1 MSAPKGNDF
10 AVGNSGGGRPTMYK
24 DEYAELAYNYCL
36 LGAIDSELAGFFG
49 VSETTI
55 NNWKNEHE
63 DFSLALKKGKQI
75 ADAKVAQALFHRAT
89 GYSHEDVDIKVI
101 EGEIVQTPLTKYYPP
116 DATSAIFW
124 LKNRQPTKWRDK
136 QDIQHSGSISTM
148 SDDDL
153 EKRIAELTKAK
164 ND

>member
-1 MSAPKGNDF
+1 
-10 AVGNSGGGRPTMYK
+10 MYK

-101 EGEIVQTPLTKYYPP
+101 EGNIVQTPLVKYYPP

-136 QDIQHSGSISTM
+136 QVTEHEGGITVETKPLGDIF
-148 SDDDL
+148 
-153 EKRIAELTKAK
+153 K
-164 ND
+164 

>member
-1 MSAPKGNDF
+1 MAD
-10 AVGNSGGGRPTMYK
+10 VGRPTKYK
-24 DEYAELAYNYCL
+24 EEFNELAYNYCL
-36 LGAIDSELAGFFG
+36 LGATDAELGEFFD
-49 VSETTI
+49 VDERTI
-55 NNWKNEHE
+55 NNWKIDYPE
-63 DFSLALKKGKQI
+63 FFQSIKKGKQI

-136 QDIQHSGSISTM
+136 QVTEHEGQITVETKPLGDIF
-148 SDDDL
+148 
-153 EKRIAELTKAK
+153 K
-164 ND
+164 

>member
-63 DFSLALKKGKQI
+63 VFSLALKKGKQI

-101 EGEIVQTPLTKYYPP
+101 EGNIVQTPLVKYYPP

-136 QDIQHSGSISTM
+136 QVTEHEGQIEIKPIPIP
-148 SDDDL
+148 DL
-153 EKRIAELTKAK
+153 FEK
-164 ND
+164 D

>member
-1 MSAPKGNDF
+1 
-10 AVGNSGGGRPTMYK
+10 MYK

-101 EGEIVQTPLTKYYPP
+101 EGNIVQTPLVKYYPP

-136 QDIQHSGSISTM
+136 QVTEHEGHIEIKPIPIP
-148 SDDDL
+148 DL
-153 EKRIAELTKAK
+153 FER
-164 ND
+164 D